1 MHAEK
6 TSIGGHD
13 AVDGDI
19 VVPGMLPELLDT
31 GLHPLG
37 GGAVLG
43 EQM

>member
-19 VVPGMLPELLDT
+19 VVPGIVPELLDA

-37 GGAVLG
+37 EGLCL
-43 EQM
+43 ESR